1 MFTALFRVG
10 GVVTVLGQH
19 LVNLKCMFPERSEAE
34 VFYASQ
40 IAWAVIPIA
49 LLGACAAAWR
59 VLDLVCGQRIRKK
72 NDEEEEEDRQNQR
85 QQQRRRRQLTLSQKI
100 SASMVALL
108 YLVWPGL
115 CSATFSLFA
124 CRSLCGETARTRLRA
139 DLDEFCFEGRH
150 AAFAF
155 GMGLPMLLLYVV
167 GLPVGALLMVRRLRW
182 RAASQNKH
190 VEECKAHLTWGLFY
204 SAFRDDTWW

>member
-1 MFTALFRVG
+1 M
-10 GVVTVLGQH
+10 TVLGQH

-49 LLGACAAAWR
+49 LLCACAATWR

-72 NDEEEEEDRQNQR
+72 NEEEEEDRQDQR
-85 QQQRRRRQLTLSQKI
+85 QQQQRRRRRQLTLSQKI

-139 DLDEFCFEGRH
+139 DLGEFCFEGRH

-155 GMGLPMLLLYVV
+155 GTGLPMLLLYVV
-167 GLPVGALLMVRRLRW
+167 GLPVGALLMVRRLRR
-182 RAASQNKH
+182 RAARQNKR
-190 VEECKAHLTWGLFY
+190 VEECKGHSTWGLFY